1 MKKTSLSDNELILG
15 YLAGNDSCFKTLLL
29 RHKNKVFSTIYAVV
43 NDRYIAEEI
52 FQETFIKA
60 CNQIRDCRYSDDGR
74 FNRWIVRIA
83 RNMSIDYLRKA
94 KNKPT
99 ITDSEGNDIF
109 SYLIIKQDSAE
120 DSIIKREDKSNIRN
134 LIKLLPVVQQ
144 EVIIMRHYGD
154 MSFKEIAEATQVS
167 VNTALGRM
175 RYALLNLRKMLIQ
188 QEMNVQ

>member
-1 MKKTSLSDNELILG
+1 MKKTSLSDHELILG
-15 YLAGNDSCFKTLLL
+15 YLAGNDSSFETLLK
-29 RHKNKVFSTIYAVV
+29 RYKSKVFSTIYAIVH
-43 NDRYIAEEI
+43 DRYVAEEL

-60 CNQIRDCRYSDDGR
+60 CQQIRDYKYADDGR

-99 ITDSEGNDIF
+99 ITDSEGKDLF
-109 SYLIIKQDSAE
+109 SYLIVKQESIE
-120 DSIIKREDKSNIRN
+120 DSIIKREEKTNIRQ
-134 LIKLLPVVQQ
+134 LIKLLPQVQQ

-154 MSFKEIAEATQVS
+154 MSFKEIAEATEVS
-167 VNTALGRM
+167 INTALGRM

-188 QEMNVQ
+188 QQMNVQ

>member
-60 CNQIRDCRYSDDGR
+60 CN
-74 FNRWIVRIA
+74 
-83 RNMSIDYLRKA
+83 LRKA